1 MDAVNPILPP
11 EIAPQ
16 GAPRD
21 RLLKD
26 KPQPALSIFDEDW
39 WLDAA
44 CPCAWDRAKVV
55 WDGELVGE
63 MAYHVRR
70 RWGLTYL
77 RMPHL
82 TRTMSPRLYAPP
94 GKAVTRDINNATI
107 VTELLKKLPRHDRFE
122 RALNP
127 RCPSLQG
134 FVHAHLAV
142 THMFT
147 FRSAVGDGP
156 EMMLKQAHGE
166 ARRAINKAQRDC
178 EVERSMDLDRFIRLH
193 HQSYGDGTL
202 VDYPTLRRLV
212 EAAGA
217 KGQAEIVFVRL
228 NGAADTAAMIVIWDK
243 QVAYTW
249 LLARDAKQ
257 NYVGATS
264 LLTFEAMRTA
274 HRLGCIL
281 DLDGYV
287 NPKVGAFLMKF
298 GLPPVARPYVN
309 NSTAIWKGLRAT
321 TTLLN
326 PRRPDR
332 HFRVP

>member
-1 MDAVNPILPP
+1 MDAASQSLP
-11 EIAPQ
+11 A
-16 GAPRD
+16 GVAAVGTPRPSL
-21 RLLKD
+21 RID
-26 KPQPALSIFDEDW
+26 KAKTPPVIFEEDW

-44 CPCAWDRAKVV
+44 APGAWDRVRV
-55 WDGELVGE
+55 TWDGELVGE
-63 MAYHVRR
+63 MAFHVKR
-70 RWGLTYL
+70 RWGLTYI

-94 GKAVTRDINNATI
+94 GKAVTRDINNLTI
-107 VTELLKKLPRHDRFE
+107 VSELIKKLPHYDRFE

-127 RCPSLQG
+127 ECPSAPG
-134 FVHAHLAV
+134 FVHARMAV

-147 FRSAVGDGP
+147 FRSAPGQGP
-156 EMMLKQAHGE
+156 EDMLKLAHGE

-178 EVERSMDLDRFIRLH
+178 SVERCMDLDRFVRLH
-193 HQSYGDGTL
+193 HQSYGEDTL
-202 VDYPTLRRLV
+202 VDYAILRRLFD
-212 EAAGA
+212 AAA
-217 KGQAEIVFVRL
+217 SRGQAEIVFVRL
-228 NGAADTAAMIVIWDK
+228 SGAGDTAAMILVWDK
-243 QVAYTW
+243 RTAYTW

-264 LLTFEAMRTA
+264 LLTYEAMQTA

-287 NPKVGAFLMKF
+287 SPKVGAFLMKF

-309 NSTAIWKGLRAT
+309 SSSIVWKMLRAAST
-321 TTLLN
+321 VSN
-326 PRRPDR
+326 PKRPDG

>member
-1 MDAVNPILPP
+1 MEVASQLSSTGIAVAATPAAGSPN
-11 EIAPQ
+11 
-16 GAPRD
+16 RV
-21 RLLKD
+21 RLA
-26 KPQPALSIFDEDW
+26 QTIFDEDW

-44 CPCAWDRAKVV
+44 APGAWDRARVL

-63 MAYHVRR
+63 MAFHVRR
-70 RWGLTYL
+70 RWGLTYI

-82 TRTMSPRLYAPP
+82 TRTMSPRLLAPP
-94 GKAVTRDINNATI
+94 GKAVTRDINNQTI
-107 VTELLKKLPRHDRFE
+107 VGELLRKMPRHDRFE
-122 RALNP
+122 RALDP
-127 RCPSLQG
+127 GCPSVQG

-147 FRSAVGDGP
+147 FRSAPGDGP
-156 EMMLKQAHGE
+156 EQMLKLAHGE

-178 EVERSMDLDRFIRLH
+178 SVERGMDLDRFIKLH
-193 HQSYGDGTL
+193 HQSYGEETL
-202 VDYPTLRRLV
+202 VEYATLRRLFD
-212 EAAGA
+212 AAAA
-217 KGQAEIVFVRL
+217 KQQVEIVFLRL
-228 NGAADTAAMIVIWDK
+228 NGGADTAAMILIWDK
-243 QVAYTW
+243 TVCYTW

-287 NPKVGAFLMKF
+287 SPKVGAFLMKF

-309 NSTAIWKGLRAT
+309 SSSPLWKGMRAV

-326 PRRPDR
+326 PKRPDR

>member
-1 MDAVNPILPP
+1 MDAVNPSLSPGLALAGASQNRLPNDK
-11 EIAPQ
+11 AG
-16 GAPRD
+16 GAS
-21 RLLKD
+21 
-26 KPQPALSIFDEDW
+26 AVFDEDW
-39 WLDAA
+39 WLEAA
-44 CPCAWDRAKVV
+44 APGAWDRARVV

-63 MAYHVRR
+63 MAFHVRR

-94 GKAVTRDINNATI
+94 GKAVTRDINNVAI
-107 VTELLKKLPRHDRFE
+107 VAELLKKLPPHDRFE

-127 RCPSLQG
+127 GCSSVPG
-134 FVHAHLAV
+134 FVHAHLAA

-147 FRSAVGDGP
+147 FRSAPGDGP
-156 EMMLKQAHGE
+156 EAMLKLAHGE

-178 EVERSMDLDRFIRLH
+178 EVERSMDLDRFIKLH
-193 HQSYGDGTL
+193 HQSYGDETL
-202 VDYPTLRRLV
+202 VDYVILRRLF
-212 EAAGA
+212 EAAAA

-228 NGAADTAAMIVIWDK
+228 NGAADTAAMIVVWDR
-243 QVAYTW
+243 QAAYTW

-274 HRLGCIL
+274 HRLGCML

-298 GLPPVARPYVN
+298 GLPAVARPYI
-309 NSTAIWKGLRAT
+309 NSSSALWKGLRAA

-326 PRRPDR
+326 PLRPDR